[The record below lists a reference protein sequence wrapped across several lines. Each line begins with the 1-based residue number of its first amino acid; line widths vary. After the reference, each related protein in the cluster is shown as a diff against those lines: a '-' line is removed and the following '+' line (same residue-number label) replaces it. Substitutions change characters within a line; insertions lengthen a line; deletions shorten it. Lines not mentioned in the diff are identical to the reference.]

1 MCEAEVKVRWREV
14 MMVVMRL
21 RVERISL
28 VWKAKDI
35 VVFGEGR
42 EEIGGGGRRRRVG
55 MEDEVRCGEAGCK
68 ADQTQPCCG
77 VWLVCGAQL
86 KPIQ

>member
-1 MCEAEVKVRWREV
+1 MRVRWREV

-21 RVERISL
+21 RVEWISL
-28 VWKAKDI
+28 VWKGKDI
-35 VVFGEGR
+35 VLFGEGGR
-42 EEIGGGGRRRRVG
+42 EEVGGGGG
-55 MEDEVRCGEAGCK
+55 LEDEVRCGEAECK

-77 VWLVCGAQL
+77 VWFGLGPHSL

>member
-1 MCEAEVKVRWREV
+1 VKVRWREV

-21 RVERISL
+21 RVEWISL
-28 VWKAKDI
+28 MWNGKDI

-42 EEIGGGGRRRRVG
+42 EEEEGVG

-68 ADQTQPCCG
+68 ADRRSFTVQFG
-77 VWLVCGAQL
+77 WFGAHS
-86 KPIQ
+86 